1 MRFAVVCRCA
11 VDVIS
16 FIIIVLLF
24 ITLWQCELHG
34 ISYKRVFFCNDR
46 SIRYPYKDG
55 SVPTYAVVI
64 LVIPLPIIIVSLP
77 HTR

>member
-34 ISYKRVFFCNDR
+34 ISYKRVFFVM
-46 SIRYPYKDG
+46 IG
-55 SVPTYAVVI
+55 VFVI
-64 LVIPLPIIIVSLP
+64 LTKMDPCQHMQSLSSLFP
-77 HTR
+77 YL